1 MEFIKHVMNHPRFDT
16 VDNGTFNRFPFM
28 KEVGGFSLQSWNK
41 KMISLIIHQMLIQLQ
56 KHIKN
61 LQKILGNEI

>member
-16 VDNGTFNRFPFM
+16 VDNGTLIGFPFM

-41 KMISLIIHQMLIQLQ
+41 KNDKSYHTSDAHPTS
-56 KHIKN
+56 KAHKEFA
-61 LQKILGNEI
+61 KILGNEI